1 MSGIVTP
8 TDLNIRHRSF
18 YSTITVVK
26 LHFVCE
32 EVVLEALNQVFWDL
46 MDVPALA
53 PDSVVLQDSDD
64 FVICLTPINHQK
76 TAYNDYVHY
85 DVSTSYLPLRKDADV

>member
-1 MSGIVTP
+1 MSGIVTF
-8 TDLNIRHRSF
+8 TDLNIRHCSF
-18 YSTITVVK
+18 YSTNTVVK

-46 MDVPALA
+46 MYVPALA
-53 PDSVVLQDSDD
+53 PDSVVLQDSDY

-76 TAYNDYVHY
+76 TTYNDYVY
-85 DVSTSYLPLRKDADV
+85 YNVSTSYLPLRKDADV